1 MARRLLIWTFTSDYR
16 LIIIFRSIFLYNIRE
31 ISKELKFVFLKKLV
45 NHLTS
50 TTFFFRHFYCF
61 WRLSSSIWHCF
72 FVLAPAKELEHEI
85 ATVLFDNIGSL
96 QGHNDNG
103 VHTARSHLK
112 KGTFEGSLASN
123 DLRRVV
129 NVNSHQDQEAM
140 ELSSRVRAQEG
151 EIQLLRQQISVACL
165 KELRLL
171 NEKYALERKFS
182 DIRMAVDEKQ
192 TEAINSA
199 FNELGYRKGDLE
211 VNLKLTN
218 ELKAVDDERYHYTSS
233 LLGLLGEYGIWPH
246 VMNASVITNS
256 VKLLHDQLQWKI
268 RTSYE
273 KIGEQSSLADNHLK
287 RGFNPYQKRESTD
300 FKFVESGYQ
309 YQKREITDMG
319 TSKYQLHPKAEHL
332 RTTEDVFTSRIQN
345 NIPGSADFSL
355 RPNMYQPVSNDNS
368 PDPFFNNGREMPGA
382 FTPPV
387 DDDAVDLQFYT
398 TDERYNH
405 PVMVEG
411 PSIENF
417 QIVGEA
423 TPGSKLLAC
432 GYPTR
437 GTSLCIFQWIW
448 HLEDGTRQYV
458 EGATNPEYVVGA
470 DDVDKL
476 LAVECIPMDENGH
489 QGELVKLFAN
499 DQHKIKCDPDMQLEI
514 DTYLSKGQ
522 ATFTVLLLID
532 LSENWEP
539 ASISLRRSGYQI
551 KMGNTEVVVIA
562 EKYSRELSLKI
573 PPGISTQFVL
583 TCSDGSSLPFNAYD
597 VSYSV

>member
-1 MARRLLIWTFTSDYR
+1 M
-16 LIIIFRSIFLYNIRE
+16 
-31 ISKELKFVFLKKLV
+31 
-45 NHLTS
+45 S
-50 TTFFFRHFYCF
+50 TTH
-61 WRLSSSIWHCF
+61 S
-72 FVLAPAKELEHEI
+72 
-85 ATVLFDNIGSL
+85 SL

-103 VHTARSHLK
+103 VHAARSQLK
-112 KGTFEGSLASN
+112 KRHTFERSLGSNNLKRGVDAN
-123 DLRRVV
+123 Y
-129 NVNSHQDQEAM
+129 HQDKEDM

-192 TEAINSA
+192 AEAITSA

-211 VNLKLTN
+211 VNLKLIS
-218 ELKAVDDERYHYTSS
+218 ELKAVDDERYHYMSS
-233 LLGLLGEYGIWPH
+233 LLGLLAEYGIWPH
-246 VMNASVITNS
+246 VINASVLTNS
-256 VKLLHDQLQWKI
+256 VKLLHDQLQRKI

-273 KIGEQSSLADNHLK
+273 KIGERTSLAENQFES
-287 RGFNPYQKRESTD
+287 GFPYQKRENTD
-300 FKFVESGYQ
+300 FKLFESGYQ
-309 YQKREITDMG
+309 NQKRGSIDMG
-319 TSKYQLHPKAEHL
+319 TSKYQLPPKAERL
-332 RTTEDVFTSRIQN
+332 RPTEDVFVSRVQN

-355 RPNMYQPVSNDNS
+355 RPEMYQPVNNDSS
-368 PDPFFNNGREMPGA
+368 PDPLFYAGREVPGA

-387 DDDAVDLQFYT
+387 DDDAVELQRYT
-398 TDERYNH
+398 TDERYNY

-411 PSIENF
+411 PGIENF

-423 TPGSKLLAC
+423 TPGSRLLAC

-437 GTSLCIFQWIW
+437 GTSLCIFQWVW
-448 HLEDGTRQYV
+448 HLEDGTRQYI

-476 LAVECIPMDENGH
+476 LAVECIPMDEKGH
-489 QGELVKLFAN
+489 QGDLVKLFAN

-532 LSENWEP
+532 SSENWEQ
-539 ASISLRRSGYQI
+539 ASISLRRFGYQI

-573 PPGISTQFVL
+573 PSGISTQFVL
-583 TCSDGSSLPFNAYD
+583 TCSDGSSLPFNTYD
-597 VSYSV
+597 VRMRDTLVLTMRMFQSKAMDDRRKGKA